1 MIKKIFTPFLFTLL
15 FSSGVTAAVQP
26 RMETETIDQD
36 FQTVTVSVTGNV
48 LHVVGAEDELLSI
61 YNVTGVRVMSVKVD
75 GNDRRYTL
83 SLPRGCYIVKV
94 GKVVRKVAIR

>member
-15 FSSGVTAAVQP
+15 FSSGATAAIQP

-61 YNVTGVRVMSVKVD
+61 YNVSVKVD

>member
-1 MIKKIFTPFLFTLL
+1 
-15 FSSGVTAAVQP
+15 
-26 RMETETIDQD
+26 METETIDQD

>member
-15 FSSGVTAAVQP
+15 FSSGATAAGQP
-26 RMETETIDQD
+26 RMETGTIDQD

>member
-1 MIKKIFTPFLFTLL
+1 MIKKIFTPILFTLL
-15 FSSGVTAAVQP
+15 FSSGATAAVQP